1 MQATKF
7 IIEASIEVSKRLPI
21 GPISDQTTRKH
32 IHDVTR
38 TLKCTRRAGKG
49 LSINSILELAIDR
62 LTVEDPE
69 ERASDTKFSLAL
81 DGVRLIGGPNFIRS
95 RTGIIR
101 SILRSGYIGFVV
113 VAVLLPAFL
122 VGVDVLMAK
131 LWMSNADEGGQ
142 LTNSIGRCVAVPVDI
157 ELPQLIFIGRVG
169 SEALLV
175 YMCIHI
181 ISFACIREKGGNVLV
196 KGSCMRTCKTGG

>member
-7 IIEASIEVSKRLPI
+7 IIEGSKRLPI

-69 ERASDTKFSLAL
+69 ERASDTKFALAL

-169 SEALLV
+169 SEALSMYIYIGL
-175 YMCIHI
+175 
-181 ISFACIREKGGNVLV
+181 FAFIREKGGNVLV